1 MQGSR
6 EKKLEARQ
14 LPEIESLICSR
25 YGKGCVSPYES
36 ARRQNVIELK
46 EPRLTLYRL
55 HHPSYADR
63 AKSESHF
70 SRSKFG
76 SGKFGYAAELE
87 CSRLGLLCRFEVSQL
102 KMKVSDRFKKNDA
115 SSIQFLG
122 TSKMFESF
130 AIPS

>member
-36 ARRQNVIELK
+36 AGRQNVIELK
-46 EPRLTLYRL
+46 EPRPTLYRL
-55 HHPSYADR
+55 HHPSYAGR

-70 SRSKFG
+70 SSTKLG
-76 SGKFGYAAELE
+76 SGKFGCAAELQGPPI
-87 CSRLGLLCRFEVSQL
+87 GLLCSFEISET
-102 KMKVSDRFKKNDA
+102 KMKVPDRFEKNDA
-115 SSIQFLG
+115 SSVQSLG
-122 TSKMFESF
+122 TSQMF
-130 AIPS
+130 

>member
-36 ARRQNVIELK
+36 ARRQNVIEFK
-46 EPRLTLYRL
+46 EPRPTLHGL
-55 HHPSYADR
+55 HHPSYAGR

-70 SRSKFG
+70 SSTKFG
-76 SGKFGYAAELE
+76 SGKLGYAAELQ
-87 CSRLGLLCRFEVSQL
+87 RPPIGLLCRFEISEA
-102 KMKVSDRFKKNDA
+102 KMKVSDRFEKNDA
-115 SSIQFLG
+115 SSVQFLG
-122 TSKMFESF
+122 TSQMF
-130 AIPS
+130 